1 VIFVEE
7 IILMGSALIRIIVHR
22 KMLTILEIKEGKV
35 GSQVIIRIIIC
46 LKDGGAIRIKA
57 LGGNKM

>member
-1 VIFVEE
+1 
-7 IILMGSALIRIIVHR
+7 MGSALIRIIVHR